1 MDQHRVESARSTQHA
16 ALRGAGLLLLVCG
29 VLSGCGGEGQNPL
42 PEAVQARAARA
53 EETPAPPRI
62 AAQPQPLLVA
72 DGEPAMF
79 AVQVQGRGPL
89 RYQWQRE
96 GSDIAGAQGPVLV
109 IAAAQRADDGARFT
123 VVVQGPGGQVR
134 SEPVQLH
141 VDAAGTS
148 TRF

>member
-1 MDQHRVESARSTQHA
+1 MDERNQVAFNRRAGR
-16 ALRGAGLLLLVCG
+16 LLCRGALLVLVG
-29 VLSGCGGEGQNPL
+29 AAVIGCGGEGQNPL
-42 PEAVQARAARA
+42 PEAAQGRTVR
-53 EETPAPPRI
+53 TDDVPAPRI
-62 AAQPQPLLVA
+62 AAQPQPLIVA

-79 AVQVQGRGPL
+79 AVQVQGGGPL

-96 GSDIAGAQGPVLV
+96 GADIAGAQGPVLI

-123 VVVQGPGGQVR
+123 VVVWGPGGRAR
-134 SEPVQLH
+134 SDAVQLH